1 MVRQTLGSWPW
12 YTKQVHHG
20 AFSTSSIAQGKPV
33 MGVIVA
39 SSLTDQLK
47 LAVAEVGDTVFAV
60 EYELQVRLQR
70 HP

>member
-1 MVRQTLGSWPW
+1 
-12 YTKQVHHG
+12 
-20 AFSTSSIAQGKPV
+20 